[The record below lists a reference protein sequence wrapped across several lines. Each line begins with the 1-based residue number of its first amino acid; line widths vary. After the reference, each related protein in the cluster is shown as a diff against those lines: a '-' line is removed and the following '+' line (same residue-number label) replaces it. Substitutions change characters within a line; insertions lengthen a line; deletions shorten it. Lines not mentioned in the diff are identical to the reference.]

1 MKLNKTSFFR
11 NTAASVVGFVA
22 FALPTL
28 ALADDGS
35 SGGGGMALLIPRPA
49 EFIPAC
55 IAFVIIWIVL
65 AKFAW
70 PSVVK
75 AMDARENKIKS
86 DLDDA
91 AKSKA
96 DAAKSAK
103 EAKRA
108 IDEANHKADEIVA
121 EAKKQ
126 AEAERSQ
133 VLAKAQKDAAA
144 TIAKAH
150 DVVESERHKAMVD
163 LSNSVVD
170 LSVQIAGKIIG
181 DGLSEQQQRDL
192 AEKYLEE
199 IGNDDAK

>member
-121 EAKKQ
+121 EAKS
-126 AEAERSQ
+126 R
-133 VLAKAQKDAAA
+133 L
-144 TIAKAH
+144 
-150 DVVESERHKAMVD
+150 R
-163 LSNSVVD
+163 
-170 LSVQIAGKIIG
+170 LSVLRSWPKRRRMLRLRSPRLTMLWNLSVTKRWSIFQTPSSICLSRSPAR
-181 DGLSEQQQRDL
+181 LSET
-192 AEKYLEE
+192 A
-199 IGNDDAK
+199 

>member
-11 NTAASVVGFVA
+11 NTVASVVGFVA

>member
-1 MKLNKTSFFR
+1 MVKLCTTIRLLSFL
-11 NTAASVVGFVA
+11 N
-22 FALPTL
+22 
-28 ALADDGS
+28 S
-35 SGGGGMALLIPRPA
+35 ST
-49 EFIPAC
+49 C

>member
-28 ALADDGS
+28 ALADNGS